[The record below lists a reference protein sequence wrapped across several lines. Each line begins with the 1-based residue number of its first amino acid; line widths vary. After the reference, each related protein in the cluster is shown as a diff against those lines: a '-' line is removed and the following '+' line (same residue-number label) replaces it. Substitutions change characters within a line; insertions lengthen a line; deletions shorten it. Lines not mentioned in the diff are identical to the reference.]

1 MSFTRSSTERLA
13 SARPWIVDS
22 LDQLVGAGERADV
35 LERILASEPIE
46 RDQLRHRRAS
56 ISRRP
61 VRAAL
66 FGVAAAAVIVT
77 AFAARVWPGQSPR
90 QVGPLA
96 SAVLVSHI
104 TVAARSVDDVVVITS
119 TNDGVRS
126 TFWTL
131 SDGGHATRM
140 RYSINGTPSYDQTIS
155 DAHGRRTITNV
166 DFAARAW
173 WREILS
179 PVPGHPCEFVLD
191 GGGATASASA
201 AQSSPPSCQVFG
213 PTPRQVVAGL
223 NSGLFHVTGHPVV
236 DGRRAIKI
244 TAHYP
249 NTSGEY
255 DLIVDARSYLPLLS
269 VNSVNSPP
277 FTTTYRYL
285 RATQANLALLQVP
298 IPSGFRH
305 VDQPVRC
312 NPSQLGPHGSPDG
325 CP

>member
-1 MSFTRSSTERLA
+1 MSSTRSTTERLT
-13 SARPWIVDS
+13 SARPRIADS
-22 LDQLVGAGERADV
+22 LDQLVGAGERAEL
-35 LERILASEPIE
+35 LERILTSQPIE
-46 RDQLRHRRAS
+46 RDQLRHRPAS
-56 ISRRP
+56 MPRRR
-61 VRAAL
+61 VMTAL
-66 FGVAAAAVIVT
+66 VGAAAAAVVVT

-90 QVGPLA
+90 QAGPLA

-104 TVAARSVDDVVVITS
+104 TAAARSVNDVVVITS

-131 SDGGHATRM
+131 TQGGHATRM
-140 RYSINGTPSYDQTIS
+140 RYSIDGMPSYDQTIS

-173 WREILS
+173 WRVVSS
-179 PVPGHPCEFVLD
+179 PVPGDPCVVAV
-191 GGGATASASA
+191 GGRGATAGAESGPS
-201 AQSSPPSCQVFG
+201 SCQVFG
-213 PTPRQVVAGL
+213 PTPRQVVRSL
-223 NSGLFHVTGHPVV
+223 NSGLFHITAHPVI
-236 DGRRAIKI
+236 DGRRAIKL

-255 DLIVDARSYLPLLS
+255 DLIVDARSFLPLLS

-285 RATQANLALLQVP
+285 RATWRNLALLQVP

-305 VDQPVRC
+305 AAQPVRC
-312 NPSQLGPHGSPDG
+312 DPSQLGPHGSPDG

>member
-1 MSFTRSSTERLA
+1 MSSTRSTTERLA
-13 SARPWIVDS
+13 SARPRIADS
-22 LDQLVGAGERADV
+22 LDQLVGAGERADL

-46 RDQLRHRRAS
+46 PDRLRHRPAS
-56 ISRRP
+56 MPRRR

-66 FGVAAAAVIVT
+66 VGAAAAAVVVT

-90 QVGPLA
+90 QAGPLA

-104 TVAARSVDDVVVITS
+104 TAAARSVDDVVVITS

-131 SDGGHATRM
+131 TRGGHATRM
-140 RYSINGTPSYDQTIS
+140 RYSIDGTPSYDQTIS

-173 WREILS
+173 WREISS
-179 PVPGHPCEFVLD
+179 PVPGDPCAVALG
-191 GGGATASASA
+191 GGGATATA

-213 PTPRQVVAGL
+213 PTPREVVRSL
-223 NSGLFHVTGHPVV
+223 DSGLFHITGHPVV
-236 DGRRAIKI
+236 DGRRAIKL

-255 DLIVDARSYLPLLS
+255 DLVVNARSYLPLLS

-285 RATQANLALLQVP
+285 RATPENLALLQVP

-305 VDQPVRC
+305 ADKPVRC
-312 NPSQLGPHGSPDG
+312 DPSQLGPHGSPDG